1 MAEID
6 VHFDDHG
13 SQERIQR
20 LAVFLTDLRSFW
32 PLVVPLATGWWRRQF
47 ESEGEF
53 GGQRWAALSPDYA
66 AWKETHFPGK
76 GILQRTGDLKRAAS
90 APARAV
96 TPTSMT
102 LTIEDD
108 KLAYHQEGTVYG
120 PLRAGQGRLPAR
132 PLVFGEPLPAEAQ
145 AELDLVAEG
154 YVTDLLGRV

>member
-1 MAEID
+1 VSEID

-53 GGQRWAALSPDYA
+53 GGQRWAPLSPDYA
-66 AWKETHFPGK
+66 AWKETHYPGK
-76 GILQRTGDLKRAAS
+76 GILQRTGDMKRAAS

-96 TPTSMT
+96 TPTSLT

-108 KLAYHQEGTVYG
+108 KLQYHQDGTDRM
-120 PLRAGQGRLPAR
+120 PKR
-132 PLVFGEPLPAEAQ
+132 PLVFGEPLPAEAH
-145 AELDLVAEG
+145 AELELVAES